1 MRVNHTSPRACFR
14 HIAYCFY
21 LAAVITLYLVG
32 HSRTSDSM
40 VLPLRTI
47 PGDPIPLPAVRHH
60 PMLRAVEGTV
70 QVFTSQH
77 RTFFT
82 NVMVQAMRLAEQ
94 GLPVLVVQFLK
105 GGIGQGPTHP
115 MSMGQNLD
123 WIRCESL
130 DCIKSPE
137 VSDQT
142 QQAITALWSHT
153 QTQIREGNYGLIVLD
168 ELSLAIDFGLIQENE
183 VLTLLK
189 ERPSHVEII
198 LTGPQMPESLLAV
211 ADQIT
216 KFRRNYIL

>member
-1 MRVNHTSPRACFR
+1 
-14 HIAYCFY
+14 
-21 LAAVITLYLVG
+21 
-32 HSRTSDSM
+32 M
-40 VLPLRTI
+40 VSQLRTI
-47 PGDPIPLPAVRHH
+47 PDAHIALPAVRHH

-82 NVMVQAMRLAEQ
+82 NVMVQALRLAEQ
-94 GLPVLVVQFLK
+94 GLPVLITQFLK

-123 WIRCESL
+123 WIRCETL
-130 DCIKSPE
+130 DCIKGPE
-137 VSDQT
+137 VLDET
-142 QQAITALWSHT
+142 RQAVQALWTHT
-153 QTQIREGNYGLIVLD
+153 QAQIIEGNYGLIVLD
-168 ELSLAIDFGLIQENE
+168 ELSLAVDFGLIQENE

-198 LTGPQMPESLLAV
+198 LTGPQMPESLLSV

-216 KFRRNYIL
+216 EFRRNYVV